1 MQQLLRNRVAVVVGQ
16 EVDPLVVEAEVTHQP
31 LDDAGLLEDGVA
43 VGPLRGKAGE
53 GPQREP
59 DPRRKPRGKPLL
71 PSPPLPGYSRA
82 CR

>member
-31 LDDAGLLEDGVA
+31 LNDAGLLEDGVA

-59 DPRRKPRGKPLL
+59 DPRRSPVANPS
-71 PSPPLPGYSRA
+71 SPPLPRYSRA